1 MCFLPTLLDIGLAKG
16 TPKIFGNPKNMKG
29 KYIYKGNAACVQSV
43 RRQSADGARV
53 RADSEQDL
61 QPQC

>member
-16 TPKIFGNPKNMKG
+16 TPKIFGNPKNMKDN
-29 KYIYKGNAACVQSV
+29 KGNAACVQSV